1 MKPSLKWPLVLAAVL
16 TVVRV
21 PIELSAAPGWV
32 AMSFS
37 VVALYVLIFP
47 VSFALQIARSDSAR
61 PYRDQLR
68 STALYA
74 ALCRAMLIPVYWLS
88 YLFQWKA
95 QRFQLRGGGVV
106 GGTPT
111 YAFLFPFGQL
121 IFWTLVALVVG
132 GGIGCGII
140 AIKRRAGLK
149 RRGRAEAVSSRDSR

>member
-1 MKPSLKWPLVLAAVL
+1 MDLGIAGNDSRLLGG
-16 TVVRV
+16 RV
-21 PIELSAAPGWV
+21 FLRQETAPRARHSDW
-32 AMSFS
+32 SD
-37 VVALYVLIFP
+37 
-47 VSFALQIARSDSAR
+47 QIC
-61 PYRDQLR
+61 LG
-68 STALYA
+68 
-74 ALCRAMLIPVYWLS
+74 IPVYWLS

-95 QRFQLRGGGVV
+95 QRFQRRGGGVV